1 MSRIGIKPI
10 SVPAGVE
17 VTVADGNVV
26 TVKGPKGSLTKE
38 FHKDMIIKCAD
49 GVITV
54 ERPSEDKLH
63 KSLHGLTRTLVHN
76 MVEGVTEGFAKK
88 LEIVGVGYRAQK
100 QGKNLVMNLGFSHQ
114 VIVPETDTIKIDVPD
129 ANHIVISGCDKQEV
143 GQFACEIREK
153 RPPEPYKGKGI
164 RYEGEY
170 VIRRK
175 VRLVRAAR
183 SNKRRELLWLKS
195 LTRLRQEQKDIRES
209 ATRSTEQLIVLASTY
224 SAPLSIFMH
233 RLSTT

>member
-100 QGKNLVMNLGFSHQ
+100 QGKNLVLNLGFSHQ

-170 VIRRK
+170 VIRK
-175 VRLVRAAR
+175 
-183 SNKRRELLWLKS
+183 
-195 LTRLRQEQKDIRES
+195 
-209 ATRSTEQLIVLASTY
+209 
-224 SAPLSIFMH
+224 
-233 RLSTT
+233 